1 VILSLDI
8 ARALPQVLVTT
19 TDSNLNNA
27 KLEAEKVPVD
37 ITKFHVNSK
46 IQFRYATTEVEAHM
60 KNPGTVSNEADF
72 RLVLPDSAF
81 ISNFSMIIAGVE
93 YVAEVKEKEEARNIF
108 DEALEDGR
116 GAGIV
121 LKSSRDANVFKVST
135 NIEAGSKVVF
145 KLMYEELLERQAGV
159 YKHTINIDQGQII
172 DDLRI
177 EVFINESLPISK
189 IFIPELLESN
199 ELDFEEKEENK
210 LARIERNV
218 DGSENNARI
227 VFAPDK
233 LYQTEAGAQGIDG
246 QFVVE
251 YDVNRREQDSEIQVV
266 DGYFVHYFV
275 PDNLETLAKHV
286 VFVLDVSGSMG
297 GEKIEQLK
305 DSMFTVLDDMN
316 EEDFFSIITFNG
328 GVKQWYPQQG
338 NEEEYEYDLSSTEF
352 HSQKPLKASKEN
364 KDLAIK
370 HILELQAGGGT
381 NLNDAIIEGIQQAN
395 LAMQKEQLPKD
406 VKSMMIFLS
415 DGQASSGETRSEVIK
430 ENIKANNSNEVPI
443 FSIGFGRDADFELI
457 KDISLR
463 SNAFSK
469 RIYEGSDAALQLE
482 DFFDQIS
489 SPLLSDL
496 KFKYVGGFA
505 QNSSTSDTS
514 LKTFF
519 RGGEFIIVGKLEQPT
534 ENQVLKVQ
542 VEGEGFSDRF
552 YRDIQICLRPESR
565 LGNIKEINN
574 QDGLPSISPPSTC
587 HLPPTFPPRSRTQ
600 NFMKK
605 LHAFLNIKQL
615 IKKPNEE
622 NKEKALKLALENNF
636 VTDITSLV
644 VVRPD
649 DKPTIASLEDPFTS
663 PSYPSFAGGLRGSVN
678 NLAFNPQAFAIGSSG
693 GFTSHSIR
701 RSKPSLLARRTTI
714 RNTFKATT
722 FRTTTATY
730 RTTTFTT
737 TTTTFRTTTTTT
749 FRTTLKS
756 FKASTTTFKA
766 PTTTFKPPTTFFRTT
781 STYPPTTTTFRA
793 PTRLFQTTSAYPPF
807 KASSTD
813 QIFDNEE
820 NFDETISS
828 ENGTD
833 IHSPIVTCSGN
844 LTLFSKTY
852 FRGDEVTFTYDE
864 QDLTQ
869 VSFENKAVTASV
881 TGECCWI
888 VFSDKEF
895 TGNSKVL
902 SRDESYTGV
911 TSLGQ
916 LFREISSVRRINC

>member
-1 VILSLDI
+1 MGVLNLGI
-8 ARALPQVLVTT
+8 ARALPQGLVST
-19 TDSNLNNA
+19 TDSNLNNER
-27 KLEAEKVPVD
+27 LEAEKVPVD

-60 KNPGTVSNEADF
+60 KNPETASNEVDF

-81 ISNFSMIIAGVE
+81 ISNFSMIIAEVE

-116 GAGIV
+116 GAGLV
-121 LKSSRDANVFKVST
+121 VKSSRDANVFKVST
-135 NIEAGSKVVF
+135 NIEAGSKVIF
-145 KLMYEELLERQAGV
+145 KLMYEELLERQSGV

-177 EVFINESLPISK
+177 EVFITWALPLSK

-199 ELDFEEKEENK
+199 ELDFKEKEENK

-251 YDVNRREQDSEIQVV
+251 YDVDRKEQESEIQVV

-275 PDNLETLAKHV
+275 PDDLETLAKHV
-286 VFVLDVSGSMG
+286 VFVLDNSGSMG

-305 DSMFTVLDDMN
+305 DSMFTVLDDMD
-316 EEDFFSIITFNG
+316 EKDYFSIITFNG
-328 GVKQWYPQQG
+328 GVKQWNPQQG

-352 HSQKPLKASKEN
+352 QSQEPLKASKEN
-364 KDLAIK
+364 KDLAIR

-381 NLNDAIIEGIQQAN
+381 NLNDAIIEGIQQAT
-395 LAMQKEQLPKD
+395 LAMQNEQLPKG

-430 ENIKANNSNEVPI
+430 ENIKANNSNKVPI

-457 KDISLR
+457 KDISRR

-482 DFFDQIS
+482 DFFDQLS

-496 KFKYVGGFA
+496 TFKYVGGFA

-542 VEGEGFSDRF
+542 VEGEGFIDRF
-552 YRDIQICLRPESR
+552 YRDIQICIRPNSH
-565 LGNIKEINN
+565 LGHIKEINN
-574 QDGLPSISPPSTC
+574 HDGLPSISPPSTC
-587 HLPPTFPPRSRTQ
+587 HLLPTFPPRSRTQ

-615 IKKPNEE
+615 IKKQNEE

-663 PSYPSFAGGLRGSVN
+663 PTFASFAGGLRGSVN
-678 NLAFNPQAFAIGSSG
+678 NLAFSPQANFIGLSG
-693 GFTSHSIR
+693 GFPLQPIIQ
-701 RSKPSLLARRTTI
+701 SKPSLQARRTTM
-714 RNTFKATT
+714 RNTFK
-722 FRTTTATY
+722 TTTT
-730 RTTTFTT
+730 TTTF
-737 TTTTFRTTTTTT
+737 TTTFRTTTTAFRVPTTT
-749 FRTTLKS
+749 FRTT
-756 FKASTTTFKA
+756 
-766 PTTTFKPPTTFFRTT
+766 
-781 STYPPTTTTFRA
+781 
-793 PTRLFQTTSAYPPF
+793 
-807 KASSTD
+807 STD
-813 QIFDNEE
+813 QIFDDEE
-820 NFDETISS
+820 YFEEKVSS
-828 ENGTD
+828 KNGTFTQ
-833 IHSPIVTCSGN
+833 SPIINCSGN

-869 VSFENKAVTASV
+869 VSFDNKAVTASV

-888 VFSDKEF
+888 IFSDKDF
-895 TGNSKVL
+895 TGKSKVL

-916 LFREISSVRRINC
+916 LFREISSVRRIDC

>member
-1 VILSLDI
+1 VVLSLDI
-8 ARALPQVLVTT
+8 ARALPQGLVTT
-19 TDSNLNNA
+19 TDSSINNA

-60 KNPGTVSNEADF
+60 KNPGTASNEADF

-93 YVAEVKEKEEARNIF
+93 YVAEVKEKEEAKNIF

-116 GAGIV
+116 GAGLV
-121 LKSSRDANVFKVST
+121 VKSSRDANVFKVST
-135 NIEAGSKVVF
+135 NIEAGSKVIF
-145 KLMYEELLERQAGV
+145 KLMYEELLERHAGV
-159 YKHTINIDQGQII
+159 YKHTINVDQGQII

-199 ELDFEEKEENK
+199 ELDFKEKEENK

-251 YDVNRREQDSEIQVV
+251 YDVDRKEQESEIQVV

-275 PDNLETLAKHV
+275 PDDLETLAKHV

-305 DSMFTVLDDMN
+305 DSMFTVLDDMD
-316 EEDFFSIITFNG
+316 EKDYFSIITFNG
-328 GVKQWYPQQG
+328 GVKQWNPQQG

-352 HSQKPLKASKEN
+352 QSQEPLKASKEN

-370 HILELQAGGGT
+370 HILKLQAGGGT

-395 LAMQKEQLPKD
+395 LAMQNEQLPKG

-457 KDISLR
+457 KDISRR

-519 RGGEFIIVGKLEQPT
+519 RGGEFIIVGKLKQPT

-542 VEGEGFSDRF
+542 VEGEGFIDRF
-552 YRDIQICLRPESR
+552 YRDIQICLRPDSH
-565 LGNIKEINN
+565 LGHIKEINN
-574 QDGLPSISPPSTC
+574 HDGLPSISPPSTC

-663 PSYPSFAGGLRGSVN
+663 PSSTSFAGGLRGSVN
-678 NLAFNPQAFAIGSSG
+678 NLAFSPQANGIALF
-693 GFTSHSIR
+693 SIIK
-701 RSKPSLLARRTTI
+701 SKPSLQARRTTM
-714 RNTFKATT
+714 RNTFK
-722 FRTTTATY
+722 TTTT
-730 RTTTFTT
+730 TTTF
-737 TTTTFRTTTTTT
+737 TTTFRTTTRA
-749 FRTTLKS
+749 FR
-756 FKASTTTFKA
+756 A
-766 PTTTFKPPTTFFRTT
+766 PTTTFRTT
-781 STYPPTTTTFRA
+781 STYPP
-793 PTRLFQTTSAYPPF
+793 F
-807 KASSTD
+807 KVSSTD
-813 QIFDNEE
+813 QIFDDEE
-820 NFDETISS
+820 YFEEKVSS
-828 ENGTD
+828 ENGTYTQ
-833 IHSPIVTCSGN
+833 SPIVNCSGN

-864 QDLTQ
+864 QDLIQ
-869 VSFENKAVTASV
+869 VSFDNKAVTASV

-888 VFSDKEF
+888 VFFNKGF
-895 TGNSKVL
+895 TGKSKIL

>member
-1 VILSLDI
+1 MVVVLHCLSLNRLSSLNLVAKLLPVIAAVVLSLDI
-8 ARALPQVLVTT
+8 ARALPQGLVTT

-60 KNPGTVSNEADF
+60 KNPGTASNEADF

-93 YVAEVKEKEEARNIF
+93 YVAEVKEKEEAKNIF

-116 GAGIV
+116 GAGLV
-121 LKSSRDANVFKVST
+121 VKSSRDANVFKVST
-135 NIEAGSKVVF
+135 NIEAGSKVIF
-145 KLMYEELLERQAGV
+145 KLMYEELLERQSGV
-159 YKHTINIDQGQII
+159 YKHTINVDQGQII

-177 EVFINESLPISK
+177 EVFINESLPLSK

-199 ELDFEEKEENK
+199 ELDFKEKEENK

-251 YDVNRREQDSEIQVV
+251 YDVDRREQESEIQVV

-275 PDNLETLAKHV
+275 PDDLETLAKHV

-305 DSMFTVLDDMN
+305 DSMFTVLDDMD
-316 EEDFFSIITFNG
+316 EKDYFSIITFNG
-328 GVKQWYPQQG
+328 GVKQWNPQQD

-352 HSQKPLKASKEN
+352 QSQEPLKASKEN

-370 HILELQAGGGT
+370 HILKLQAGGGT
-381 NLNDAIIEGIQQAN
+381 NLNDAIIEGIHQAN
-395 LAMQKEQLPKD
+395 LAMQNEQLPKG
-406 VKSMMIFLS
+406 VKSMLIFLS

-457 KDISLR
+457 KEISRR

-496 KFKYVGGFA
+496 KFKYVGGLA

-519 RGGEFIIVGKLEQPT
+519 RGGEFIIVGKLEQPS

-542 VEGEGFSDRF
+542 VEGEGFIDRF
-552 YRDIQICLRPESR
+552 YRDIQICLRPDSH
-565 LGNIKEINN
+565 LGHIKEINN
-574 QDGLPSISPPSTC
+574 HDGLPSISPPSTC

-622 NKEKALKLALENNF
+622 SKEKALKLALENNF

-649 DKPTIASLEDPFTS
+649 DKPTIASLEDPFIS
-663 PSYPSFAGGLRGSVN
+663 PSHSLTTF
-678 NLAFNPQAFAIGSSG
+678 SG
-693 GFTSHSIR
+693 GYGSLSKTALTVNAAIYGKSGGNALHSVR
-701 RSKPSLLARRTTI
+701 RSQPSLQARRTTI
-714 RNTFKATT
+714 RNTFKTI
-722 FRTTTATY
+722 TY
-730 RTTTFTT
+730 S
-737 TTTTFRTTTTTT
+737 TTTFRTTTTTT
-749 FRTTLKS
+749 FR
-756 FKASTTTFKA
+756 A
-766 PTTTFKPPTTFFRTT
+766 PTTTFRTI
-781 STYPPTTTTFRA
+781 STYPP
-793 PTRLFQTTSAYPPF
+793 F
-807 KASSTD
+807 KVSSTD
-813 QIFDNEE
+813 QIFDDEE
-820 NFDETISS
+820 YFEEKVSS
-828 ENGTD
+828 ENGT
-833 IHSPIVTCSGN
+833 HTQSPIVNCSGN

-864 QDLTQ
+864 KDLTQ
-869 VSFENKAVTASV
+869 VSFDNKAVTASV

-916 LFREISSVRRINC
+916 LFREISSVRRIKQLKK